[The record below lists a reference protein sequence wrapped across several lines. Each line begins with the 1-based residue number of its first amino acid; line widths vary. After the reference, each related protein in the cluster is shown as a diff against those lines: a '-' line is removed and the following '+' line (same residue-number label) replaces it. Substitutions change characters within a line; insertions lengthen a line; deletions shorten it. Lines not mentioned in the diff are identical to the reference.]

1 MAHDRVPSLQVGL
14 LGPLAL
20 AVDGVA
26 IDVVGPK
33 QRALLALLGLAE
45 GRTVTVGYLLEALWP
60 AAVLE
65 SGRRSLHSNVSRLR
79 SHLGAAAGRLV
90 TQPDGYRL
98 DLTTDELDLTRAQ
111 TLLASARSVDVEDPA
126 RAFATL
132 TEARALWRGPI
143 LVDLDDVYAIAA
155 AVENATQLRRV
166 VTDAWVASGVRAG
179 HADEVVGVAT
189 EAVLADPLRE
199 PGVLLLMRAL
209 AATGRAPEALQAA
222 RELRRRLAD
231 EAGLDA
237 SRALDE
243 LQRTI
248 AAGAAAGASA
258 PRRLAVA
265 PGPPLIGRDTEMA
278 ALNRLLAADRLVTI
292 VGPGGTGKT
301 SLALTVARGD
311 AATIVLPLAAVA
323 DPSAVPHALA
333 SALELQVTSGD
344 VLAAAVAVVADRPM
358 LLVVDN
364 CEHLLDAIR
373 DTVDVVLTSCPAT
386 RVLATSR
393 EPLGLPTERTFRLAP
408 LALPAPGQDPRRS
421 PSVAVFLDR
430 ADRVRPDFVPGD
442 QELEAVA
449 DIVRRLDGLP
459 LAIELAAGRLSTFS
473 VHDLL
478 ARLDRSLD
486 LLGDGRP
493 SSDARHRTL
502 RETLAWSYE
511 LLSEDEQRLFRHL
524 SVFVDGVP
532 LATAERIAAD
542 LQVES
547 DPGHALAR
555 LVDASMIEPAFDSG
569 ATRFRMLEVVRAFG
583 RDRLA
588 ALDERD
594 QAELAVVSW
603 GTELGSWLA
612 TTLTSDDEAEADAT
626 LRRELP
632 NLRAAWGLARHRGD
646 LDAAVTM
653 AIGLFDAIAYRDLIE
668 LRGWVAELA
677 ADPALAEH
685 HHAAAVFGVAA
696 EAAYHGGDLAGA
708 NRLAGQGIGLA
719 PDAITA
725 WYCHMPRSVVALAR
739 GDFAGAVAHAM
750 QASTSSAS
758 RDGHGIAALATAYA
772 GDLDEARRLNDLGR
786 AGARSPSM
794 RSWGAYVAGEIDSLA
809 GRHDVAEER
818 YLQAID
824 SAQASGA
831 TFLHGVATVGLL
843 AVQGRGPQPR
853 AALAGY
859 RETIDYFTR
868 TGNWTHLWAT
878 LRNLADLL
886 RRLDDAEP
894 AAALQAAADLAPD
907 APAVA
912 PGVVRATASGA
923 DSAMPDL
930 TRAEVLDIARAAIER
945 HLSPRRP
952 VSVIT

>member
-1 MAHDRVPSLQVGL
+1 MSHDRVPSLQVGL

-20 AVDGVA
+20 TVDGVT

-60 AAVLE
+60 AVVLE

-79 SHLGAAAGRLV
+79 GHLGAAAGRLS
-90 TQPDGYRL
+90 TRPDGYRL
-98 DLTTDELDLTRAQ
+98 DLTGDELDLTRAR
-111 TLLASARSVDVEDPA
+111 TLLASARSLDAEEPA

-132 TEARALWRGPI
+132 TEARALWRGPV
-143 LVDLDDVYAIAA
+143 LVDLDDVLPIAA
-155 AVENATQLRRV
+155 AAEGATQLRRL

-179 HADEVVGVAT
+179 HADEVMGVAT

-248 AAGAAAGASA
+248 ATGAAGGASA
-258 PRRLAVA
+258 PRRIAA
-265 PGPPLIGRDTEMA
+265 GPGPPLIGRDAEVA
-278 ALNRLLAADRLVTI
+278 ALNRLLAADRFVTV

-301 SLALTVARGD
+301 SLALAVARDDD
-311 AATIVLPLAAVA
+311 AAVVLPLAAVA
-323 DPSAVPHALA
+323 DPGAVPHALA
-333 SALELQVTSGD
+333 AALELQITSGD

-364 CEHLLDAIR
+364 CEHLLDATR
-373 DTVDVVLTSCPAT
+373 DTVDVVLASCPGT

-393 EPLGLPTERTFRLAP
+393 EPLGLPAERTFRLAP
-408 LALPAPGQDPRRS
+408 LALPAPGRDPRRS

-430 ADRVRPDFVPGD
+430 ADRVRPGFVPGD
-442 QELEAVA
+442 DELETVA
-449 DIVRRLDGLP
+449 EIVRRLDGLP

-493 SSDARHRTL
+493 TSDARHRTL

-532 LATAERIAAD
+532 LVTAERIAAD
-542 LQVES
+542 LRVGN

-555 LVDASMIEPAFDSG
+555 LVDASMVEPEFDAG
-569 ATRFRMLEVVRAFG
+569 ATRYRMLEVVRAFG

-588 ALDERD
+588 ALGEQDR
-594 QAELAVVSW
+594 AELAVVAWAS
-603 GTELGSWLA
+603 ELGSWLA
-612 TTLTSDDEAEADAT
+612 TALAGEDEPEADAT

-632 NLRAAWGLARHRGD
+632 NLRVAWGLARRRGD

-653 AIGLFDAIAYRDLIE
+653 ATGLFDAIAYRDLVE
-668 LRGWVAELA
+668 LRGWVADLA
-677 ADPALAEH
+677 ADPALTEH
-685 HHAAAVFGVAA
+685 HGAAVVLGVAA
-696 EAAYHGGDLAGA
+696 EAAYHRGDLVGA
-708 NRLAGQGIGLA
+708 DLLAGQGLA
-719 PDAITA
+719 LTPTAPGA

-739 GDFAGAVAHAM
+739 GDFAAAANHAL
-750 QASTSSAS
+750 QAATSSAS
-758 RDGHGIAALATAYA
+758 RDGNGIAALASAYA
-772 GDLDEARRLNDLGR
+772 GDLDEARRLNDLGL

-809 GRHDVAEER
+809 GLHDEAEER
-818 YLQAID
+818 YLEAVEL
-824 SAQASGA
+824 ARASGA

-843 AVQGRGPQPR
+843 AVRGRGPQPH

-859 RETIDYFTR
+859 RETIDYFAR

-878 LRNLADLL
+878 LRDLADLL
-886 RRLDDAEP
+886 RRLGDAEP
-894 AAALQAAADLAPD
+894 AIAIETAADLAPD

-912 PGVVRATASGA
+912 PAVALTAPRGA
-923 DSAMPDL
+923 GSAPPNL
-930 TRAEVLDIARAAIER
+930 TRTEVLEVASAAIER
-945 HLSPRRP
+945 HLSSRRQEP
-952 VSVIT
+952 ATT